1 LPRHGRCNPERAVGR
16 PVALSVV
23 FLTLL
28 PAMAGAAP
36 VDEDPAV
43 AARLTTS
50 ETVERIPLSG
60 LRGPVECSVDA
71 LMRTIR
77 LRSSTDPPA
86 KLLSKIAG
94 RTGGLC
100 PTVLVRDGAVELT
113 CRSRR
118 FDAKIVRQAKTQY
131 LDINELRGLPWRSGL
146 DRAPGY
152 FFDPWRV
159 GIGQACPGKADAAR
173 GECVLKQGNVLKA
186 ARYFRLA
193 LSTQQRPMASL
204 RLGDLALGTG
214 DPVTAI
220 GWYRR
225 VGNVGVFGQLAAGRL
240 CELEGTCLGTTAEV
254 RRTFNPMGMPEPIRA
269 EILMHAAR
277 AEAYL
282 GRLRSAV
289 KIMADQIQRHGVNSL
304 CRENADLLCRR
315 ILLLAMREAVL
326 PPEPTP
332 GGPVKAAA
340 VRRTG
345 DAAGSESPPEGE
357 GAAAA
362 GGPGG
367 GPGRAGEHD
376 GEGES
381 RDSGEDGEGD
391 GGTVAVTEGDHLTNL
406 MQVFFALPSWD
417 KGPLA
422 VDLSQ
427 GAAAVALKMGA
438 PGFAGNLL
446 VSAAREVPRERLS
459 LHLLLAV
466 EAFLLSGDVVRARVV
481 AEYVE
486 TRLGPKGRGGERWRA
501 ALRAL
506 GHQDDEDDLDPELRA
521 EIEKEVEA
529 SLEGLRDARAAI
541 EKARAVMRGVRDASE
556 PRGRKSSGANKGVGP
571 SSASAAP
578 AAGAGE
584 GGG

>member
-1 LPRHGRCNPERAVGR
+1 LARHGRCSPSPAVALRA
-16 PVALSVV
+16 ALSVV

-28 PAMAGAAP
+28 PAMARAAP
-36 VDEDPAV
+36 VDDDPAV

-50 ETVERIPLSG
+50 ETVERIPLAG

-77 LRSSTDPPA
+77 LRSSQDPPS
-86 KLLSKIAG
+86 KLLSKVAG
-94 RTGGLC
+94 RSGGLC
-100 PTVLVRDGAVELT
+100 PTAVIRDGAVELT

-118 FDAKIVRQAKTQY
+118 FDATIVRQAKTQY

-152 FFDPWRV
+152 FLDPWRV

-173 GECVLKQGNVLKA
+173 GECVLKQGNQLKA

-193 LSTQQRPMASL
+193 LSTQHRPMASL
-204 RLGDLALGTG
+204 RLGDLALSTG

-225 VGNVGVFGQLAAGRL
+225 VGSVGVFGQFAASRL
-240 CELEGTCLGTTAEV
+240 CELEGTCLDSTAEV
-254 RRTFNPMGMPEPIRA
+254 RRTFNPRGMPEPMRA
-269 EILMHAAR
+269 ETLMRAAR

-289 KIMADQIQRHGVNSL
+289 KIMADQIQAHGVSSL

-315 ILLLAMREAVL
+315 ILLLAMREAVM

-332 GGPVKAAA
+332 GGATKAVA
-340 VRRTG
+340 VRGT
-345 DAAGSESPPEGE
+345 AE
-357 GAAAA
+357 GAVSEPGAKARGPA
-362 GGPGG
+362 GARGQGAGRGGEPGD
-367 GPGRAGEHD
+367 D
-376 GEGES
+376 GESGES
-381 RDSGEDGEGD
+381 AEEGEDGA
-391 GGTVAVTEGDHLTNL
+391 VVVTEPDHLTNL
-406 MQVFFALPSWD
+406 MQVFFALPSWER
-417 KGPLA
+417 GPLA

-446 VSAAREVPRERLS
+446 ISAAREVPRERLS
-459 LHLLLAV
+459 SHLLLAV
-466 EAFLLSGDVVRARVV
+466 EAFLRSGDVVRARVV

-486 TRLGPKGRGGERWRA
+486 MRLGPKGRGGDRWRA
-501 ALRAL
+501 ALKVL
-506 GHQDDEDDLDPELRA
+506 GQQDDEDDLIPEVRA

-529 SLEGLRDARAAI
+529 SLEGLRDARAAL
-541 EKARAVMRGVRDASE
+541 EKARGVMRGVKDASE
-556 PRGRKSSGANKGVGP
+556 SGGRKSGGANKGAGP
-571 SSASAAP
+571 TSALAAP
-578 AAGAGE
+578 RAGAGQ

>member
-1 LPRHGRCNPERAVGR
+1 
-16 PVALSVV
+16 VALSVV
-23 FLTLL
+23 ILTLL
-28 PAMAGAAP
+28 PAMAAAAP
-36 VDEDPAV
+36 VDDDPAV

-50 ETVERIPLSG
+50 ETVERIPLAG
-60 LRGPVECSVDA
+60 VRGPVECSVDA

-77 LRSSTDPPA
+77 LRSSQDSPA

-94 RTGGLC
+94 RTGVLC
-100 PTVLVRDGAVELT
+100 PTVVIRDGAVELT

-173 GECVLKQGNVLKA
+173 GECVLKQGNLLKA

-193 LSTQQRPMASL
+193 LSTQHRPMASL
-204 RLGDLALGTG
+204 RLGDLAIATG

-225 VGNVGVFGQLAAGRL
+225 VGNVGVFGQFAAGRL
-240 CELEGTCLGTTAEV
+240 CELEGTCLGSTAEV
-254 RRTFNPMGMPEPIRA
+254 RRTFNPRGMPEPMRA
-269 EILMHAAR
+269 ETLMHAAR

-282 GRLRSAV
+282 GRLRAAV
-289 KIMADQIQRHGVNSL
+289 KIIADQIQRHGVNSL

-326 PPEPTP
+326 PPEPTS
-332 GGPVKAAA
+332 GGPAKGAAG
-340 VRRTG
+340 RGTG
-345 DAAGSESPPEGE
+345 EAAGSDSGTDGE
-357 GAAAA
+357 GASVA
-362 GGPGG
+362 GGPGRTGEPPG
-367 GPGRAGEHD
+367 GGESGESGDD
-376 GEGES
+376 GEDDGES
-381 RDSGEDGEGD
+381 
-391 GGTVAVTEGDHLTNL
+391 GTVAITEADHLTNL

-459 LHLLLAV
+459 SHLLLAV
-466 EAFLLSGDVVRARVV
+466 EAFLSSGDVVRARVV

-486 TRLGPKGRGGERWRA
+486 TRLGPKGRGGDRWRA
-501 ALRAL
+501 ALKVL
-506 GHQDDEDDLDPELRA
+506 GHQDDEDDLAPELRA
-521 EIEKEVEA
+521 EIEKEVAA

-541 EKARAVMRGVRDASE
+541 EKARAVMRGVKDASE
-556 PRGRKSSGANKGVGP
+556 PARRKSSGAHKGSGP
-571 SSASAAP
+571 TSASAAP
-578 AAGAGE
+578 ALGAGE